1 MGNQRIKLRY
11 VDTMSRNY
19 KNEVL
24 WQLLNQWFD
33 IDEES
38 EPDYVIS
45 GGMGTSFTKYKNCVL
60 IQIIGENIVPDFNMF
75 DYAIG
80 FDYID
85 FGDRYTRV
93 PLYVFYDS
101 YQSLIRRDK
110 IIDKQNACSRK
121 FCSYVVSNA
130 NYADPTRDNFFQEL
144 CKYKRVDS
152 AGRHLNNMGGG
163 YLKDKMDFISNYKF
177 NIAFENCASIGYTT
191 EKIMEPMVVN
201 TIPIYWGNPRI
212 SDDFN
217 KESFVCL
224 SDFDTVEAC
233 IKYIERLD
241 NDDDLY
247 YEKLS
252 KSWFNSEKVIDYNK
266 RLELFFQNIFKQDIR
281 FAKRVNI
288 YGRQSQLKSKLYDF
302 YKANEERTLK
312 NRLKKGIL
320 NFLRKD

>member
-1 MGNQRIKLRY
+1 MEKQRIKLRY
-11 VDTMSRNY
+11 VDTMSKDY

-24 WQLLNQWFD
+24 WQLINQWFD
-33 IDEES
+33 IDENS

-45 GGMGTSFTKYKNCVL
+45 GGMGSSFTKYKNCVL
-60 IQIIGENIVPDFNMF
+60 IQIIGENIVPDFNVF

-85 FGDRYTRV
+85 FGDRYIRV

-110 IIDKQNACSRK
+110 IIDKQIACRRK

-130 NYADPTRDNFFQEL
+130 NHADPTRDIFFLEL

-163 YLKDKMDFISNYKF
+163 YLKDKLDFISKYKF
-177 NIAFENCASIGYTT
+177 NIAFENCSSIGYTT
-191 EKIMEPMVVN
+191 EKIMEPMVVD

-224 SDFDTVEAC
+224 SDFDTIEDC
-233 IKYIERLD
+233 IKYIKRLD
-241 NDDDLY
+241 DDDDLY
-247 YEKLS
+247 YEKLC
-252 KSWFNSEKVIDYNK
+252 KSWFNSGKAIDYNK
-266 RLELFFQNIFKQDIR
+266 RLKLFFENIFKQHIV
-281 FAKRVNI
+281 FA
-288 YGRQSQLKSKLYDF
+288 
-302 YKANEERTLK
+302 
-312 NRLKKGIL
+312 
-320 NFLRKD
+320 